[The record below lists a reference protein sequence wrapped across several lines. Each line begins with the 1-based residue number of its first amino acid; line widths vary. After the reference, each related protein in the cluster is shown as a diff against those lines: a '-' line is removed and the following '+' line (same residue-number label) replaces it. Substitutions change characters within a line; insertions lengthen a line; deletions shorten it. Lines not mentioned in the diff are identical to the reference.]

1 MGKGAWVNGTK
12 NKSKLDHNGRG
23 EAGSSMGG
31 GWGWAVGLRGEGGGG
46 SVRGRDLA
54 EDNRY
59 ISSPLVHFVSFRIA
73 RAILIPACCFRN

>member
-1 MGKGAWVNGTK
+1 MGEGKLEVAW
-12 NKSKLDHNGRG
+12 
-23 EAGSSMGG
+23 
-31 GWGWAVGLRGEGGGG
+31 GEGGDGGGRWGYGGKEEGG

-73 RAILIPACCFRN
+73 RAFLIPACCFRN